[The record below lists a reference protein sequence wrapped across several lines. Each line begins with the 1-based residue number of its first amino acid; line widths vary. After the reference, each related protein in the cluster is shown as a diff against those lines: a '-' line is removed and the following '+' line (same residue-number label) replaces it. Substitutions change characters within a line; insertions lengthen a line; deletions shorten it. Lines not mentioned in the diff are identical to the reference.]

1 MFGQL
6 NLSNTMEAKI
16 TDNVNYEKAY
26 GASDVGTLHLSN
38 YTLLGPDG
46 TVYDGADPGNYTH
59 TGLHHNA
66 EYTEYQAP
74 SVPEWEVLYYT
85 ILWMYITPTLFSL
98 ITLSG
103 CVGNSLVIWIIIS
116 KKAMHT
122 ATNYLLLNLG
132 KSYSDYLLL
141 NLGTS

>member
-1 MFGQL
+1 MTMYGQL
-6 NLSNTMEAKI
+6 NLSNTMKAKI
-16 TDNVNYEKAY
+16 TDNVNYDKGYE
-26 GASDVGTLHLSN
+26 ASEVGTLHLSN

-46 TVYDGADPGNYTH
+46 SEFDTAELGNYSH
-59 TGLHHNA
+59 TGLNHSA

-132 KSYSDYLLL
+132 KSFSD
-141 NLGTS
+141 